1 MRVLFTF
8 AGGNGHF
15 DPLAPLATAAQAA
28 GHLVAVTG
36 RPRMAGT
43 VEAAGFTFVATG
55 ADRGPPK
62 PLPMRQ
68 LDPEREDR
76 DLRDGFAGWLAR
88 NRRMALL
95 ALCAEWRPD
104 LLVCDETDFGAMI
117 VAERLGLPYATVVVI
132 AAGSFVR
139 PGLIAEPLDRL
150 RAEHDLP
157 PDPDL
162 RMLSRY
168 LVLSPVPPSFRDPA
182 FPLPATAH
190 GLRSF
195 GPGPA
200 ENETVSP
207 WATGAQGAPTVYA
220 TLGTVFN
227 MESGDLFARML
238 AGLCDLPLTLL
249 VTVGQETD
257 PAEFG
262 PQPGNVHIE
271 RYLPQSS
278 VLPHCSL
285 VVSHGGSGSVIGAL
299 AHGLPLVVAPMGADQ
314 PMNAARCE
322 ALGVARVLDALAA
335 TPESIAQAVSGV
347 LADPGYRQAAER
359 VRDEYAALPGPAHA
373 VTLLERLCRR
383 PPSDPHHLTST
394 SADT

>member
-1 MRVLFTF
+1 MRVLFSF

-62 PLPMRQ
+62 PLPLRQ

-88 NRRMALL
+88 DRRMALL

-168 LVLSPVPPSFRDPA
+168 LVLSPVPPSFRDPV
-182 FPLPATAH
+182 PLPATAH

-200 ENETVSP
+200 ENETVPP
-207 WATGAQGAPTVYA
+207 WAAGAQGAPTVYA

-227 MESGDLFARML
+227 LESGDLFARML

-249 VTVGQETD
+249 VTVGQEID

-314 PMNAARCE
+314 PMNAARCS
-322 ALGVARVLDALAA
+322 ARSCPGARRAGGHAGVHSAGCVRRAGGPGLPAGGRAR
-335 TPESIAQAVSGV
+335 
-347 LADPGYRQAAER
+347 PGR
-359 VRDEYAALPGPAHA
+359 VRRPAGTGARCDAARTA
-373 VTLLERLCRR
+373 CRR